1 MNLRKLEL
9 FGFKSFMRK
18 LDIHFSDGITVIVG
32 PNGCGKTN
40 VTDAVRW
47 VLGESNARM
56 LRGAKMEDLIFNGTA
71 DYKALNVA
79 EVELTVDNSSGILPI
94 DYAEVTVT
102 RRIYREGEPEFLI
115 NKAPARMRD
124 VHELFMD
131 TGLGSRAYS
140 VIEREMVEM
149 VLADQPE
156 KRRELI
162 EEAAGIHKYKIRE
175 RQARRKLESTDAD
188 LHRISDVLREV
199 ERQVRSLKRQV
210 GAAQRFQEI
219 RDRQR
224 ELEVALA
231 WVDLEE
237 MDQRAASLREAL
249 TENETERAGAAG
261 RVAAVEAELEA
272 LRVRMAEAERRLAG
286 EQREVDRLADDARAA
301 ESEVLIRRERRDA
314 LAESARRLAREREE
328 IGDRLREGAE
338 RGERLAAASA
348 EAQSVLAGVE
358 DRLHGEEASLARL
371 DADLAGRRTELARAR
386 EVVEAASQDVGRLR
400 TELTNLEAKAAHLAE
415 RRAAL
420 DDEAKDLAARVS
432 GRGRQLD
439 EVAGRITEL
448 RSDLQRREGEL
459 ESAGAEREALE
470 SRRDSAREEDARLAV
485 EVESARSGL
494 EMLSALQA
502 AYEGYGQGARAL
514 LRRGGAYSPLADLV
528 KPSRDDLLPALE
540 AALEGA
546 VEYVVARDPAAVLE
560 AVRWL
565 RSGEGRATLLDATGF
580 RGGAPGARSETASDP
595 AVIGPV
601 RSFLQADG
609 DLGAV
614 LDHLTA
620 GMYVVES
627 LEDAVRLARR
637 SDARGLR
644 FVARNGD
651 WAEHPGIVRGG
662 PAPLSGETRVLG
674 RAARVG
680 ELGARLAEAEER
692 RQAVRRRAEAFS
704 VERNAMGARIDA
716 LRADAAAAR
725 DALLGEERI
734 AERLRAEMAA
744 SEGRRDAVRLELE
757 ENAVAREDL
766 ARERRARVAALEEG
780 EAERR
785 RLEEEWKRRENEIV
799 DSSAMREQAQSA
811 CHELRLEAQRLRGEL
826 DKIALDRERL
836 EEARRSLEEGLARRG
851 EENAANERSDETLVR
866 EIEASESEVAR
877 RVQFLAERK
886 SLRDRVADERGA
898 VLEQLR
904 FVEEE
909 RSRWSKLRDE
919 SQELAHRLEME
930 VSRLDSARHELVG
943 RVEREFGAKLSL
955 PGAREA
961 HGELADAEADVLE
974 AARRELEELRR
985 TIDRMG
991 AVNLVALEQY
1001 EREEKRYE
1009 FLKTQRDDLEEAR
1022 EKLHRTIRKIN
1033 RTARTLFMETLA
1045 AVQGNFQ
1052 RTFGTLFEGGQADI
1066 RLVGDE
1072 DPLHAP
1078 IEVFARPR
1086 GKRLSNIS
1094 LMSSGERALTA
1105 VAFLFA
1111 IYLVKPSPFC
1121 ILDEVDAPLDDA
1133 NIGRFLAML
1142 REVSKKTQFVMIT
1155 HNKKTME
1162 VADYLY
1168 GVTMQEPGVSQ
1179 LVSVRL
1185 GRENG
1190 EARADVAAGA
1200 AENGDEGESG
1210 VEEEL
1215 VAEGRA

>member
-47 VLGESNARM
+47 VLGESNART

-71 DYKALNVA
+71 DYKPLNVA

-94 DYAEVTVT
+94 DYSEVTVT

-115 NKAPARMRD
+115 NKVPARMRD

-237 MDQRAASLREAL
+237 MERRSAALREAMA
-249 TENETERAGAAG
+249 ENETERLGASG
-261 RVAAVEAELEA
+261 RVAAIEAELEA
-272 LRVRMAEAERRLAG
+272 LRVRMTEAEQRLAS
-286 EQREVDRLADDARAA
+286 EQREVDCLADDARAA
-301 ESEVLIRRERRDA
+301 ESEVLVRRERRDA
-314 LAESARRLAREREE
+314 LAESSRRLTREREE
-328 IGDRLREGAE
+328 LGESLREGAE
-338 RGERLAAASA
+338 RGERLVAAHA
-348 EAQSVLAGVE
+348 EATALLAGVDE
-358 DRLHGEEASLARL
+358 RLRGEEASLGRL
-371 DADLAGRRTELARAR
+371 DSDLASRRTGLARAR
-386 EVVEAASQDVGRLR
+386 EEVEAASQDVGRLR
-400 TELTNLEAKAAHLAE
+400 TELANVEARAAHLAD
-415 RRAAL
+415 RRTTL
-420 DDEAKDLAARVS
+420 EAEARELAGRLA
-432 GRGRQLD
+432 GRGRELG
-439 EVAGRITEL
+439 EAAERIRDLRSGLEL
-448 RSDLQRREGEL
+448 REREL

-494 EMLSALQA
+494 EMLSALQS

-514 LRRGGAYSPLADLV
+514 LLRGGPYSPLADLV
-528 KPSRDDLLPALE
+528 KPTREDLLPALE

-546 VEYVVARDPAAVLE
+546 VEYVVARDSSAVAD

-565 RSGEGRATLLDATGF
+565 RSGEGRATILDATGF
-580 RGGAPGARSETASDP
+580 RDGGQSGP
-595 AVIGPV
+595 AAVAADAAVLGPV
-601 RSFLQADG
+601 RSFLHAEG
-609 DLGAV
+609 ELGAV

-620 GMYVVES
+620 GMFVVES
-627 LEDAVRLARR
+627 LEDALRLARR
-637 SDARGLR
+637 PDARGLR

-662 PAPLSGETRVLG
+662 SAVTSGESRLLG
-674 RAARVG
+674 RAARVA
-680 ELGARLAEAEER
+680 ELGSRAAEAEER
-692 RQAVRRRAEAFS
+692 RQAARRRAQAFS
-704 VERNAMGARIDA
+704 VEREALGARMDE
-716 LRADAAAAR
+716 LRAAALAAR
-725 DALLGEERI
+725 ETLLAEERI

-744 SEGRRDAVRLELE
+744 AEGRRA
-757 ENAVAREDL
+757 AVAVELDEVAASLEDL
-766 ARERRARVAALEEG
+766 AREKRARLAALDEG
-780 EAERR
+780 EAGRL
-785 RLEEEWKRRENEIV
+785 RLEEEWKRRESEIV

-811 CHELRLEAQRLRGEL
+811 CHELRLEAQRVRGEL
-826 DKIALDRERL
+826 EKIGLDRERL
-836 EEARRSLEEGLARRG
+836 QESRRALEQGLARRA
-851 EENAANERSDETLVR
+851 EEAAANERTGIELER
-866 EIEASESEVAR
+866 EIQCGEAEAAR
-877 RVQFLAERK
+877 RVQLLAERK
-886 SLRDRVADERGA
+886 VLRDRAADERGGI
-898 VLEQLR
+898 LEQLR
-904 FVEEE
+904 QIDEE
-909 RSRWSKLRDE
+909 RARWSRLRDQ
-919 SQELAHRLEME
+919 SQELAHRNEME
-930 VSRLDSARHELVG
+930 LSRLESARHELVG
-943 RVEREFGAKLSL
+943 RVEREFGARLSL
-955 PGAREA
+955 PDAREA
-961 HGELADAEADVLE
+961 HGTLSGAESEVLE

-985 TIDRMG
+985 TVDRMG

-1009 FLKTQRDDLEEAR
+1009 FLKMQRDDLEQAR

-1033 RTARTLFMETLA
+1033 RTARTLFMETLSS
-1045 AVQGNFQ
+1045 VQGNFQ

-1086 GKRLSNIS
+1086 GKRLNSIS

-1185 GRENG
+1185 GRERSDG
-1190 EARADVAAGA
+1190 RVDEA
-1200 AENGDEGESG
+1200 AEADETPEEGSA

-1215 VAEGRA
+1215 VAEGSA

>member
-47 VLGESNARM
+47 VLGESNART

-71 DYKALNVA
+71 DYKPLNVA

-94 DYAEVTVT
+94 DYSEVTVT

-115 NKAPARMRD
+115 NKVPARMRD

-231 WVDLEE
+231 WVDLED
-237 MDQRAASLREAL
+237 MDGRTASLREAL
-249 TENETERAGAAG
+249 AENETERLGAGG
-261 RVAAVEAELEA
+261 RVAAVEAELET
-272 LRVRMAEAERRLAG
+272 LRVRMAEAEHRLAD

-301 ESEVLIRRERRDA
+301 ESEVLVRRERRDA

-328 IGDRLREGAE
+328 LGERLTEGAQ
-338 RGERLAAASA
+338 RGERLVAAHA
-348 EAQSVLAGVE
+348 ESTAFLEGVE
-358 DRLHGEEASLARL
+358 ERLHVEEESLGRL
-371 DADLAGRRTELARAR
+371 DSDLASRRAGLARAR
-386 EVVEAASQDVGRLR
+386 ELVEAASQDVGRLR
-400 TELTNLEAKAAHLAE
+400 TELANVEARAAHLAD
-415 RRAAL
+415 RRSAL
-420 DDEAKDLAARVS
+420 EAETRELAAR
-432 GRGRQLD
+432 L
-439 EVAGRITEL
+439 AGRERELAEAAERIRGLRAGLEL
-448 RSDLQRREGEL
+448 REREL
-459 ESAGAEREALE
+459 ESAGAERDALD

-494 EMLSALQA
+494 EMLSALQS

-514 LRRGGAYSPLADLV
+514 LLRGGPYSPLADLV
-528 KPSRDDLLPALE
+528 KPARDDLLPALE

-546 VEYVVARDPAAVLE
+546 VEFVVARDSSAVSD
-560 AVRWL
+560 AVSWL
-565 RSGEGRATLLDATGF
+565 RSGEGRATILDATGF
-580 RGGAPGARSETASDP
+580 RGDGAKTVPAAVTADS
-595 AVIGPV
+595 AVLGPV
-601 RSFLQADG
+601 RAFLHAEG
-609 DLGAV
+609 ELGAV

-620 GMYVVES
+620 GMFVVES

-637 SDARGLR
+637 AESRGLR

-662 PAPLSGETRVLG
+662 TPAASGESRLLG
-674 RAARVG
+674 RAARVA
-680 ELGARLAEAEER
+680 ELGARVAEAEER
-692 RQAVRRRAEAFS
+692 RQAARRRAQAFS
-704 VERNAMGARIDA
+704 VERESLGARMEE
-716 LRADAAAAR
+716 LRNAASAAR
-725 DALLGEERI
+725 ETLLAEERI

-744 SEGRRDAVRLELE
+744 AEGRRDAVRLELGE
-757 ENAVAREDL
+757 VATSLEDL
-766 ARERRARVAALEEG
+766 AREKRARLAALDEG
-780 EAERR
+780 EVGRL
-785 RLEEEWKRRENEIV
+785 RLEEEWKRREAEIV
-799 DSSAMREQAQSA
+799 DSSAMREQAQAA

-826 DKIALDRERL
+826 DKIGLDRERL
-836 EEARRSLEEGLARRG
+836 EESRQALEQGLARRA
-851 EENAANERSDETLVR
+851 EEAAANERTGIELGR
-866 EIEASESEVAR
+866 EIELGEAEVAR
-877 RVQFLAERK
+877 RVQVLAERK
-886 SLRDRVADERGA
+886 AVRDRAADERGGI
-898 VLEQLR
+898 LEQLR
-904 FVEEE
+904 TVDEE
-909 RSRWSKLRDE
+909 RGRWSRLRDQ
-919 SQELAHRLEME
+919 SQELSHRNEMELSRLE
-930 VSRLDSARHELVG
+930 SARHELVG
-943 RVEREFGAKLSL
+943 RVEREFGARLSL
-955 PGAREA
+955 PDAREA
-961 HGELADAEADVLE
+961 HGTLSGADPEVLE

-985 TIDRMG
+985 TVDRMG

-1033 RTARTLFMETLA
+1033 RTARTLFMDTLT

-1052 RTFGTLFEGGQADI
+1052 RTFGTLFEGGHADI

-1086 GKRLSNIS
+1086 GKRLNSIS

-1185 GRENG
+1185 GRERG
-1190 EARADVAAGA
+1190 DGRLEETSEADEA
-1200 AENGDEGESG
+1200 AEEGDAA
-1210 VEEEL
+1210 EEEL
-1215 VAEGRA
+1215 VAEGSA